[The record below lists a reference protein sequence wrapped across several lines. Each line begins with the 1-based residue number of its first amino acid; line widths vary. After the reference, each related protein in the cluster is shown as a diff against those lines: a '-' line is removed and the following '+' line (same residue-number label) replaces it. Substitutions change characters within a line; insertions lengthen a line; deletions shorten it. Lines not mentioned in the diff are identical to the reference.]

1 VELFKVLPPAGATG
15 TLCSAT
21 SRQNEVLSDI
31 VKPPADEADMDV
43 ANATCVDVADNSET
57 ITDSRDSCFW
67 IAVLKIGPVA
77 MLGIFAGCFSLAE
90 QVVEADCLVLRTACR
105 RLALPA
111 FCASTSRN
119 ATECQK
125 LSL

>member
-1 VELFKVLPPAGATG
+1 MELFKVLPPAGATG

-31 VKPPADEADMDV
+31 VKPPADEADM
-43 ANATCVDVADNSET
+43 DVADNSET

-111 FCASTSRN
+111 CCASTSRN